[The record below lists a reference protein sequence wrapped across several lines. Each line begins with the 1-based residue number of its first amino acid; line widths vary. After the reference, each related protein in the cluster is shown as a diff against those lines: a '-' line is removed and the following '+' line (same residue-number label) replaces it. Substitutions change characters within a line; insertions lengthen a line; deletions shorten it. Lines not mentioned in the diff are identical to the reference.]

1 MFCAIPTIKTELLA
15 FLVFALLVSNSAT
28 GLASGLAG
36 SLAFAA
42 SAFFCA
48 IAKVASFYC
57 FDMLHCDNLR
67 EIFYT
72 QILYH
77 YMSIKSIPKG
87 KKGNKNRQVS

>member
-42 SAFFCA
+42 TA
-48 IAKVASFYC
+48 I
-57 FDMLHCDNLR
+57 LR
-67 EIFYT
+67 ALT
-72 QILYH
+72 QIAGFDGLNVFH
-77 YMSIKSIPKG
+77 DSNLH
-87 KKGNKNRQVS
+87 KKCSYKW

>member
-42 SAFFCA
+42 SAILCA
-48 IAKVASFYC
+48 FAKVTGFDC
-57 FDMLHCDNLR
+57 FDTFHFGLPP
-67 EIFYT
+67 
-72 QILYH
+72 
-77 YMSIKSIPKG
+77 IKSLCFIITLT
-87 KKGNKNRQVS
+87 KNIVKTKVLFFNILS